1 MGNMKEKNS
10 NQEHSIQQSYPSEMR
25 ERQTILKKQ
34 KLKEFKLKWKNAE
47 YMKTYETIQY
57 TGKGKYIVKFKMC

>member
-1 MGNMKEKNS
+1 MKEKNS

-34 KLKEFKLKWKNAE
+34 KLKEFINTRSILQEILKE
-47 YMKTYETIQY
+47 IL
-57 TGKGKYIVKFKMC
+57 